1 MNIINALPGIIPSV
15 RSCTMGEW
23 PQKRMK
29 MRNGRTQ
36 RWGLSNRPAGDAM
49 ELAWENITYAQAEQL
64 VSIWDLNYGIYGILL
79 IPPEILAGTSGGLN
93 ALLATPFVGA
103 TWHFTGPPQVN
114 SVKARRCTAR
124 IPIGVRNYTAD
135 GEAARAVSSGGYYAQ
150 TQWVSDNCPING
162 LSISV
167 KYNYIDYRGVAT
179 ACANPSS
186 VRTPNIAQEQIITRD
201 PRADNSYR
209 VCGVR
214 IFEKYRYEWTET
226 CSAGSYV
233 TRQAGV
239 QWLWEGDTWTAF
251 ASSGGYGEAIQGQL
265 PSLWENSSVEDPNYQ
280 LYDILEI
287 KIDGQL
293 LLPSEM
299 IPYTP

>member
-1 MNIINALPGIIPSV
+1 MNIVNALPGIVPSV
-15 RSCTMGEW
+15 RSYTMGEW

-49 ELAWENITYAQAEQL
+49 ELAWENITYAQAEL
-64 VSIWDLNYGIYGILL
+64 LSRVWDLNYGIYGILL

-93 ALLATPFVGA
+93 ALLATPFTGA
-103 TWHFTGPPQVN
+103 TWHFTGSPQVN
-114 SVKARRCTAR
+114 SVKARRCTVR
-124 IPIGVRNYTAD
+124 IPIGVRNYIGD
-135 GEAARAVSSGGYYAQ
+135 GEPERAVSSGGYYSG
-150 TQWVSDNCPING
+150 TRWVSDSCPALG
-162 LSISV
+162 LNISV
-167 KYNYIDYRGVAT
+167 KYNYIDYRGEAT

-186 VRTPNIAQEQIITRD
+186 VRAAGIVQEQIITRD
-201 PRADNSYR
+201 PRAESSYR

-226 CSAGSYV
+226 CGAGSYII
-233 TRQAGV
+233 RQAGV
-239 QWLWEGDTWTAF
+239 QWFWEGSTWTAF
-251 ASSGGYGEAIQGQL
+251 AGTGGYGEAIQGQL
-265 PSLWENSSVEDPNYQ
+265 PALWENSFAEDPNYQ

-287 KIDGQL
+287 KVNGQL
-293 LLPSEM
+293 LLPSDM